1 MTGTTADIIPIV
13 IVPVVILVFWLVTI
27 YYANSHPRWG
37 SQAPAAPVST
47 HALEESVPAQRLS
60 SPGTV
65 VPGQR
70 PGTAADQVTPEQ
82 AGQRDPKL
90 ALCLKTSCGEHYLS
104 QAFGRLLLSPIRAV
118 VSILPAE
125 VPERCPAGGP
135 GGRVPRTGTRCSS
148 LARRLPLLLVW
159 RSRRPVELPGLR
171 ALGALQPN
179 FQQAD
184 ALESLAALLA
194 EDGRTRESRR
204 TYGRAAQVF
213 KAIDDAEASSRCD
226 ALAAP

>member
-70 PGTAADQVTPEQ
+70 PDISADVDPRAS
-82 AGQRDPKL
+82 AGQRNPEGI
-90 ALCLKTSCGEHYLS
+90 TS
-104 QAFGRLLLSPIRAV
+104 
-118 VSILPAE
+118 
-125 VPERCPAGGP
+125 
-135 GGRVPRTGTRCSS
+135 
-148 LARRLPLLLVW
+148 
-159 RSRRPVELPGLR
+159 
-171 ALGALQPN
+171 
-179 FQQAD
+179 
-184 ALESLAALLA
+184 
-194 EDGRTRESRR
+194 
-204 TYGRAAQVF
+204 
-213 KAIDDAEASSRCD
+213 
-226 ALAAP
+226 